1 MSIGLVVSWRQ
12 KGSKMLKSLFFL
24 LTLWSVSAYAK
35 TYDLTLRPCDAGT
48 NCKKCYEVVKVSYS
62 VDVVKKQVTVSGKS
76 IEGKDINE
84 VNNKCKV
91 IDGNNWT
98 CDSAFMITQAKDG
111 VLTIANKPESSL
123 VNNKKEVCLVRL

>member
-1 MSIGLVVSWRQ
+1 
-12 KGSKMLKSLFFL
+12 MLKSLFFL
-24 LTLWSVSAYAK
+24 SAFILMTACTK
-35 TYDLTLRPCDAGT
+35 SHDLTLTVCDIGT

-62 VDVVKKQVTVSGKS
+62 VDVAKKQVTISGKS

-123 VNNKKEVCLVRL
+123 VNNKKEVCLVSL

>member
-1 MSIGLVVSWRQ
+1 
-12 KGSKMLKSLFFL
+12 MLKSLFFL

-76 IEGKDINE
+76 IESNDIQE
-84 VNNKCKV
+84 VIDKCNV
-91 IDGNNWT
+91 IDGNNWI
-98 CDSAFMITQAKDG
+98 CDSVFMTTQAKSG
-111 VLTIANKPESSL
+111 VVAIANKPNSSL
-123 VNNKKEVCLVRL
+123 ASRSKEVCLIQ